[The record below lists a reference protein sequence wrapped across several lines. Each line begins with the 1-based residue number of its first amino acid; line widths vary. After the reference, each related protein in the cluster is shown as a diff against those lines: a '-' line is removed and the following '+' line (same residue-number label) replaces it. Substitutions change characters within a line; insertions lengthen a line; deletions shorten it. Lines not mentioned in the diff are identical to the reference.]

1 MADNMVRIASLYELN
16 LGFESSAFLRL
27 HYFNVHLNV
36 YIQFMCAIQRMYRF
50 KCHYTP
56 AAFESVTKKNRFQLL
71 ELDNLL

>member
-36 YIQFMCAIQRMYRF
+36 YIQFMCAIQRMCIIASNAIILRLHL
-50 KCHYTP
+50 K
-56 AAFESVTKKNRFQLL
+56 V
-71 ELDNLL
+71 